1 VIFYFLLVFVLEI
14 WSCNQA
20 VSNFDKILFS
30 GFVIEDNAPNNHKFM
45 LTMFQP
51 TEPKLFFQTV
61 SKEHKLLKN
70 SLPEG
75 ICVKGYE
82 NRMVIFEQPY

>member
-1 VIFYFLLVFVLEI
+1 VVL
-14 WSCNQA
+14 
-20 VSNFDKILFS
+20 
-30 GFVIEDNAPNNHKFM
+30 GFIIEDNAPNNHKFM

-61 SKEHKLLKN
+61 SKEHKLLRN

-82 NRMVIFEQPY
+82 NRMVKISLTSLATI

>member
-1 VIFYFLLVFVLEI
+1 
-14 WSCNQA
+14 
-20 VSNFDKILFS
+20 
-30 GFVIEDNAPNNHKFM
+30 M

-61 SKEHKLLKN
+61 SKEHKLLRN

-82 NRMVIFEQPY
+82 NRMVFFVISLYILKLIKMLS